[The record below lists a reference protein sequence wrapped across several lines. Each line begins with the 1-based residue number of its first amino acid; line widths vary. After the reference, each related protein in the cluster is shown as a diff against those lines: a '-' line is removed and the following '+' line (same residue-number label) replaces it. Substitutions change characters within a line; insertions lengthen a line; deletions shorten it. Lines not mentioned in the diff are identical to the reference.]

1 MDNQQ
6 PIDQSLDES
15 ILKPKER
22 KRPNFSP
29 EHRAAL
35 AERMRKVNETRI
47 ANSKSAANAKL
58 AEEKKLAREAKKKEL
73 EAEIER
79 LKEEAVAAGPRL
91 APVPKIK
98 KPRAPKM
105 EEPED
110 DGYDQLLQKAREVRK
125 PPRAPTPP
133 PPPEYSE
140 TESEY
145 EPVPR
150 RKRPSSKKPAASPA
164 PTPAPVVPTVPRI
177 MCKFV

>member
-1 MDNQQ
+1 MDNQ
-6 PIDQSLDES
+6 PLDQSLDES

-47 ANSKSAANAKL
+47 ANSKSTANAKI
-58 AEEKKLAREAKKKEL
+58 AEEKKIAREAKKKEL

-79 LKEEAVAAGPRL
+79 LKAEAVAAGPRL
-91 APVPKIK
+91 APVPKIR

-125 PPRAPTPP
+125 PPRAPAPP
-133 PPPEYSE
+133 PTPELSE

-150 RKRPSSKKPAASPA
+150 RKRQSAPKPLAAAAAPVIPAAPK
-164 PTPAPVVPTVPRI
+164 I
-177 MCKFV
+177 ICKFV

>member
-1 MDNQQ
+1 MDNQ
-6 PIDQSLDES
+6 PLDQSTDES

-47 ANSKSAANAKL
+47 ANSKSAANAKI
-58 AEEKKLAREAKKKEL
+58 AEEKRLARETKKKEL

-79 LKEEAVAAGPRL
+79 LKAEAVAAGPRL

-98 KPRAPKM
+98 KERKPKM
-105 EEPED
+105 QEPED

-125 PPRAPTPP
+125 PAPP
-133 PPPEYSE
+133 PPTPEYSE

-150 RKRPSSKKPAASPA
+150 RKRQPTNKPAAA
-164 PTPAPVVPTVPRI
+164 PVPVVPAAPKI
-177 MCKFV
+177 ICKFV